1 MMKTFRSIASVTLDR
16 WIFVLGIL
24 LTPQALWATAWQATA
39 GEQTTD
45 EGIQALAFLANEL
58 WVHVG
63 DSITCSLQ
71 QRRCRTIRLSMTL
84 RRARSKLGC
93 SRMALA

>member
-1 MMKTFRSIASVTLDR
+1 MKTFRSIVYVTLGR
-16 WIFVLGIL
+16 CIFALGIL

-63 DSITCSLQ
+63 DSITWSFPTPEIHTVTFLKQDTSPQ
-71 QRRCRTIRLSMTL
+71 QVRPPRP
-84 RRARSKLGC
+84 GVPGG
-93 SRMALA
+93 